1 MKLIKKITAAALA
14 GMLMLSATACH
25 KKNETAVTVGG
36 VKFTSAYYMCAMI
49 YTDMQARQ
57 KVDDAKSGDSTSSD
71 SSSSETTDY
80 TKEKIDGVDYS
91 KYVKDETL
99 KSLKKIA
106 AYKLLCEKNKLE
118 VDKDTADQTEQ
129 SAESMWSYGYSSM
142 FEDNGVYKSTFIQ
155 YTADSNY
162 ADTYFDHVYGKDGT
176 NPVSAEDV
184 SAKMLEKFVLLQYI
198 NASFTTTDSSTG
210 SSTSLS
216 DDEITALKTKINGY
230 ADEINAGKRSFEQVY
245 HEYNE
250 TEESSDNQ
258 SSSEENA
265 EDTAEELKPIYN
277 HATVY
282 GDSDTV
288 YKNDNYET
296 VKAMAAGEAKVIELE
311 DNGGLLLVVKRDLA
325 ADPYYTD
332 ILDSTTR
339 HLIKDSDMDK
349 ELEDFLKDVKVE
361 VSSYAINQF
370 KVKKIKYPSAS

>member
-14 GMLMLSATACH
+14 GMLMLSASACH

-49 YTDMQARQ
+49 YSDMQARQ
-57 KVDDAKSGDSTSSD
+57 KVDDAKSGDTSSD
-71 SSSSETTDY
+71 SSTSSETDY

-118 VDKDTADQTEQ
+118 TDKDTADQIKQ
-129 SAESMWSYGYSSM
+129 SAESMWSYGYSTM
-142 FEDNGVYKSTFIQ
+142 FENNGVYKATFLK

-162 ADTYFDHVYGKDGT
+162 AETYFDHVYGKDGT
-176 NPVSAEDV
+176 NPVSAEEV

-210 SSTSLS
+210 SSTKLS
-216 DDEITALKTKINGY
+216 DDEITSLKTKINGY
-230 ADEINAGKRSFEQVY
+230 ADEINSGKKTFEQVY
-245 HEYNE
+245 HEYNN

-258 SSSEENA
+258 SSSDETPGDAA
-265 EDTAEELKPIYN
+265 EKLKPVYN
-277 HATVY
+277 HASVY

-288 YKNDNYET
+288 YKNDNYGT
-296 VKAMAAGEAKVIELE
+296 VKEMTAGQAKVIELA

-325 ADPYYTD
+325 SDPYYVD
-332 ILDSTTR
+332 QLDSPTR
-339 HLIKDSDMDK
+339 HLLKDADMDK
-349 ELEDFLKDVKVE
+349 ELEAFLKDVKIN
-361 VSSYAINQF
+361 VSSYATDRF